1 MKKLIIIL
9 LALLLI
15 TGMTIYAGGQKEKVV
30 KIAFIGPLTGANAAQ
45 GMGARNSFELAVKQA
60 NASGEFPYKVEMLAL
75 DDASDPAVGAN
86 AANKAVSDPEVVA
99 ASGHWNSPVA
109 RATIPIFHEA
119 GVPLVIWGAIGV
131 DLTEKYGRMY
141 PEITRVCPKL
151 DAENEFLSEWL
162 INKKGYKTF
171 YIIHDTSSYG
181 KDCLDFM
188 KIGIEKRGG
197 KILGIDGVNVGEKDF
212 MPLLTKVKAKK
223 PQVLYYGGVVTEAA
237 LLRVQ
242 MVKAGLTNIL
252 YTGISGLADQ
262 KFNEV
267 AGKAAE
273 GTVITQPGD
282 PKTVSGWPAFVKAYK
297 DAKFSEPMG
306 AYGQYAYDA
315 ANIILAAM
323 KKVGPDRA
331 KLVQAIRN
339 IKYKGLLGT
348 YTFDKTGQTTL
359 VAMTLLVSQDGKW
372 VPWDKSEY
380 ASGSRKLPQ

>member
-1 MKKLIIIL
+1 
-9 LALLLI
+9 
-15 TGMTIYAGGQKEKVV
+15 
-30 KIAFIGPLTGANAAQ
+30 
-45 GMGARNSFELAVKQA
+45 
-60 NASGEFPYKVEMLAL
+60 
-75 DDASDPAVGAN
+75 
-86 AANKAVSDPEVVA
+86 
-99 ASGHWNSPVA
+99 
-109 RATIPIFHEA
+109 
-119 GVPLVIWGAIGV
+119 
-131 DLTEKYGRMY
+131 MY
-141 PEITRVCPKL
+141 PEITRNCPKL
-151 DAENEFLSEWL
+151 DAENEFLAEWL

-181 KDCLDFM
+181 KDCLEFM

-223 PQVLYYGGVVTEAA
+223 PQVLYYGGIVTEAA

-242 MVKAGLTNIL
+242 MVKAGLTDIL
-252 YTGISGLADQ
+252 YSGISGLADQ

-297 DAKFSEPMG
+297 DANFSEPMG

-323 KKVGPDRA
+323 KKVGPDRQ

-359 VAMTLLVSQDGKW
+359 LSMTLLVSQDGAW
-372 VPWDKSEY
+372 VPWEKSEY
-380 ASGSRKLPQ
+380 ASGSRKLTR